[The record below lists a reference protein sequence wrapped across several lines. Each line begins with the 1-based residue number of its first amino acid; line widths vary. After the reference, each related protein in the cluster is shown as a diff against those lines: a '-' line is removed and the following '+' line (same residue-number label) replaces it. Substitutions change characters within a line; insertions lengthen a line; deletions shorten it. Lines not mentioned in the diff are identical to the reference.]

1 MTKEEHAISANPHHV
16 KEIATVHVTRSD
28 GAMATET
35 YTNVDRVASIVR
47 V

>member
-16 KEIATVHVTRSD
+16 KGIAIAHVTRSD

-35 YTNVDRVASIVR
+35 YTNGDRIASIV
-47 V
+47 